1 MRWGIRETEVCVIVR
16 ASVHIFIKDDAKLR
30 TRRICLWASY
40 KVGEEPTQEG
50 TVCLALLPASSFCC
64 VVKRRCNRLL
74 KEVRQSEV
82 RSGLSVYHLKLENLS
97 LIYEQYGR
105 GRASYSM
112 LGHVDA
118 RKFQGRYNMVI

>member
-1 MRWGIRETEVCVIVR
+1 MRTREIEVNMTS

-50 TVCLALLPASSFCC
+50 TVCFALLPASSFCC

-82 RSGLSVYHLKLENLS
+82 RSGLSVLSFEVGEFVFDLRAIRAYFIQFGLKM
-97 LIYEQYGR
+97 R
-105 GRASYSM
+105 R
-112 LGHVDA
+112 
-118 RKFQGRYNMVI
+118 